1 MLYPT
6 PCQPIVELSVSLDD
20 VPSVWKK
27 HYFPVVIVYMAFY
40 TSFTILAEHQI
51 QLSYMGFSGDMDWNN
66 QSI

>member
-1 MLYPT
+1 MLGASR
-6 PCQPIVELSVSLDD
+6 CQHTVELSVSLDD

-27 HYFPVVIVYMAFY
+27 NCFPVVVVYMAFY
-40 TSFTILAEHQI
+40 ISFTILTEHQI